1 MRAHGVLDSL
11 TFEDL
16 PSFLATRTRH
26 DCRAVLDKML
36 ESARCVISHITLD
49 NCSFNIEYFF
59 DVENKHIA
67 LLKINP
73 RILQSRDEIFRKG
86 DGNTNLKI
94 IIDLAFRQ
102 PEFSHGLGEFLAAT
116 KFYLRCFKD
125 GLVKR
130 APSRAEIEGFKRE
143 IPDAVIDIRVA
154 KSIWLSELM
163 EQDSYSDAPA
173 IVCLGAQDHDALMAK
188 YHRMR
193 AALRFDIAAS
203 HLLAQRDTRGNLH
216 AGFT

>member
-1 MRAHGVLDSL
+1 MYPSR
-11 TFEDL
+11 L
-16 PSFLATRTRH
+16 P
-26 DCRAVLDKML
+26 RAVLDKLL
-36 ESARCVISHITLD
+36 ESARCVTSHIGLD
-49 NCSFNIEYFF
+49 NCGFNIEYFF
-59 DVENKHIA
+59 DFENKHIA

-73 RILQSRDEIFRKG
+73 PILQSRAEIFRKVH
-86 DGNTNLKI
+86 GNTNLKI

-102 PEFSHGLGEFLAAT
+102 PEFSHGQGEFLAAT

-143 IPDAVIDIRVA
+143 IPHTVIDIRVA
-154 KSIWLSELM
+154 KGIRLSELM

-173 IVCLGAQDHDALMAK
+173 IVYLGAQDHDALMAK
-188 YHRMR
+188 YHRMSE
-193 AALRFDIAAS
+193 ALRFDIAAS
-203 HLLAQRDTRGNLH
+203 HLLAQRDARGNLH